1 MAAQNLLLFFRALAC
16 NPRSVGAIAPSGA
29 NLASLITSE
38 ITAASGPVLELGP
51 GTGVFTE
58 ALLERGVREGDLTLI
73 EYGSDVLRRIHAGF
87 PRARR
92 RWVGGA
98 RTAPPGLFGHPRRA
112 LVRALPPLNFA
123 AAQAAPLLTPA

>member
-1 MAAQNLLLFFRALAC
+1 MAEQNLLLFFRALAC

-58 ALLERGVREGDLTLI
+58 ALLDELGLKANCMGRVLLNVPPASVYRITRIKPDRLADQVE
-73 EYGSDVLRRIHAGF
+73 SDAV
-87 PRARR
+87 
-92 RWVGGA
+92 
-98 RTAPPGLFGHPRRA
+98 
-112 LVRALPPLNFA
+112 
-123 AAQAAPLLTPA
+123 